1 MACCLTCKSNENY
14 PLSALNAKLNYVLPR
29 LSADQILKL
38 FASVVRSIPWAVL
51 VVVRSVSRA
60 AVVVQ
65 SGTVAGVRS
74 VPFFGAVPGAVV
86 GAQVAQSAD
95 LKPPWIPLLP
105 FLPFL
110 PFQSYQ

>member
-1 MACCLTCKSNENY
+1 MACCWTCKSNENY

-29 LSADQILKL
+29 QSADQILKL

-60 AVVVQ
+60 AVVQ

-95 LKPPWIPLLP
+95 LKLPWIPLLP
-105 FLPFL
+105 FLPF
-110 PFQSYQ
+110 QSYQ